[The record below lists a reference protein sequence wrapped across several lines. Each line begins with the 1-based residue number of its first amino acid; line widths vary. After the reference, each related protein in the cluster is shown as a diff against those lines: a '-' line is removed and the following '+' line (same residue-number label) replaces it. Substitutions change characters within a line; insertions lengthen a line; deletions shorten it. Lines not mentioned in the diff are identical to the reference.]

1 MNVLCDT
8 SFLMVLVSTPIK
20 RIEKIEM
27 ELGRLFFL
35 IPDIVIEEL
44 KKLEVRTGPKRSRI
58 AKTAIEISH
67 SKFRIVELPKY
78 RQVDDAIIEFAT
90 TSKCAVATLDKN
102 LKNKLRKHNILVI
115 SLSNN
120 RLIIDYPPNEQ
131 SFKYY

>member
-1 MNVLCDT
+1 
-8 SFLMVLVSTPIK
+8 MVLVSTPVK
-20 RIEKIEM
+20 RMEKIES
-27 ELGRLFFL
+27 EVGRLSYL

-44 KKLEVRTGPKRSRI
+44 KKLEVRAGPKRSQI
-58 AKTAIEISH
+58 AKAAIEISH

-78 RQVDDAIIEFAT
+78 RHVDDAILEFAKA
-90 TSKCAVATLDKN
+90 SKCAVATLDKN

-120 RLIIDYPPNEQ
+120 RLLIDYSPTEQ